1 MKDDRL
7 YLIHIGECLDRI
19 EKYTAGGK
27 DGYMNSTLI
36 QDAVTRN
43 LQILAESSQRVSD
56 SLKASHTDVPWRDI
70 AGFRNVLVH
79 QYLGVDLD
87 YVWRVVEDDLPALK
101 QQIHAMLLELGIERS

>member
-7 YLIHIGECLDRI
+7 YLIHIAECIDRI
-19 EKYTAGGK
+19 EQYTAGGK
-27 DGYMNSTLI
+27 DDYMKSTLI

-56 SLKASHTDVPWRDI
+56 SPKALHTDVPWRDI

-101 QQIHAMLLELGIERS
+101 QQIHAMLQELGVERP

>member
-19 EKYTAGGK
+19 EQYTASGEADYK
-27 DGYMNSTLI
+27 NSTLI
-36 QDAVTRN
+36 QDAVIRN
-43 LQILAESSQRVSD
+43 LQTLAESSQRVSEA
-56 SLKASHTDVPWRDI
+56 LKASHPDVPWRDI

-87 YVWRVVEDDLPALK
+87 YVWRVVEDDLPELK
-101 QQIHAMLLELGIERS
+101 KRVDAILQDLGVERP